1 MLLYVSICQ
10 SCTGQIIQFQI
21 QLASNENS
29 NQISEYHFQII
40 FYVLQQ
46 CILLILLKSAGWNY
60 PKKSLNYR
68 SLPIKKM
75 PISLLDG
82 NIIGIKQAF
91 SEYFEMPGCNT
102 CKDPIVYFPPFY
114 WYLEVMARAIEVQ
127 LQGMTSWWSND
138 CTKIAPP
145 L

>member
-1 MLLYVSICQ
+1 
-10 SCTGQIIQFQI
+10 
-21 QLASNENS
+21 
-29 NQISEYHFQII
+29 
-40 FYVLQQ
+40 
-46 CILLILLKSAGWNY
+46 
-60 PKKSLNYR
+60 
-68 SLPIKKM
+68 M

-102 CKDPIVYFPPFY
+102 CKDPIVYVPPFY

>member
-1 MLLYVSICQ
+1 M
-10 SCTGQIIQFQI
+10 
-21 QLASNENS
+21 
-29 NQISEYHFQII
+29 
-40 FYVLQQ
+40 QQ

-60 PKKSLNYR
+60 PKRSLNYR

-145 L
+145 QYRVIRLQKVRKLKWFLCTVSVIKLFLSNGTPC